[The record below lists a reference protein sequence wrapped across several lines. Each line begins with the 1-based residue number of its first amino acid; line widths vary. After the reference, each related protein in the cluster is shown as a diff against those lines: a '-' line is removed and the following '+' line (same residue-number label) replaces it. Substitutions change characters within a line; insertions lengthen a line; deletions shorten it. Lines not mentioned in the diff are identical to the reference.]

1 MSTLRVTAEVLTVHE
16 HPNADALELA
26 QVGLYRAVVAKG
38 AYRTGESAVYI
49 PEQSVLPITLI
60 EELGLTGRLAGPGSD
75 RVKAVRLRGELSQG
89 IVCRPK
95 ALADVDLARAAADG
109 TDFAEALGIVK
120 WVPPIPPTMN
130 GDVESAPDLLP
141 WVDIENIQRY
151 PDIFAPG
158 ENVVL
163 TEKLHGSACLL
174 TYLADQDRAYVS
186 SKGFGAKSLALKEDS
201 RNLYWRAVHAH
212 GVAAAAAR
220 LAERLGARRVGIF
233 GEVYGAGVQ
242 DLSYG
247 ADGRR
252 ESLGYAVFD
261 VSAEIMRR
269 GPLAGRGRAPRR
281 RTAAGA
287 TAVRGPVRHRPRP
300 GGRLG
305 PGDRVRARP
314 ASAGGRRD
322 TPCRR
327 ALQPGD
333 RRPGHREGGQPGV
346 SDAQG
351 RHGVRVTGPGGRG
364 AGAAVPPGHGGRP
377 KGTPRPGHG
386 AGRGVPSAA
395 LLGRALRLLRP
406 L

>member
-49 PEQSVLPITLI
+49 PEQSVLPTELI

-89 IVCRPK
+89 VVCRPK

-130 GDVESAPDLLP
+130 GDVESVPDLLP

-158 ENVVL
+158 ESVVL
-163 TEKLHGSACLL
+163 TEKLHGSACLV
-174 TYLADQDRAYVS
+174 TYLADEGRVHVS
-186 SKGFGAKSLALKEDS
+186 SKGFGAKSLALKEDP
-201 RNLYWRAVHAH
+201 RNLYWRAVHGH

-261 VSAEIMRR
+261 VSAEID
-269 GPLAGRGRAPRR
+269 GE
-281 RTAAGA
+281 
-287 TAVRGPVRHRPRP
+287 VRW
-300 GGRLG
+300 L
-305 PGDRVRARP
+305 
-314 ASAGGRRD
+314 
-322 TPCRR
+322 
-327 ALQPGD
+327 
-333 RRPGHREGGQPGV
+333 
-346 SDAQG
+346 DA
-351 RHGVRVTGPGGRG
+351 
-364 AGAAVPPGHGGRP
+364 
-377 KGTPRPGHG
+377 
-386 AGRGVPSAA
+386 AA
-395 LLGRALRLLRP
+395 LLDGELPLVPRLYEGPYDIDRVLEVASGRETVSGRELHLREGVVIRPAVERYSPVTGGRAIAKAVSPAYLTRKGGTEYE
-406 L
+406 